1 MKSLELSL
9 LNLRSPYSVWN
20 DAQGLHFKTD
30 HDIVYMVEFCL
41 YDVGVGSP
49 AYWFNLYN
57 LSRKNSPNDPKLQQ
71 TIVCIVEEFFR
82 VNPDILLYMC
92 DTADDQQAM
101 RARLFFR
108 WFKNYSHHQHYV
120 IRTAVVMDED
130 IPNYIAL
137 IIPRTH
143 PELTAILQYFDNEI
157 TIFKENK
164 PQ

>member
-1 MKSLELSL
+1 MGGT
-9 LNLRSPYSVWN
+9 
-20 DAQGLHFKTD
+20 AKT
-30 HDIVYMVEFCL
+30 
-41 YDVGVGSP
+41 G
-49 AYWFNLYN
+49 
-57 LSRKNSPNDPKLQQ
+57 
-71 TIVCIVEEFFR
+71 
-82 VNPDILLYMC
+82 
-92 DTADDQQAM
+92 
-101 RARLFFR
+101 
-108 WFKNYSHHQHYV
+108 